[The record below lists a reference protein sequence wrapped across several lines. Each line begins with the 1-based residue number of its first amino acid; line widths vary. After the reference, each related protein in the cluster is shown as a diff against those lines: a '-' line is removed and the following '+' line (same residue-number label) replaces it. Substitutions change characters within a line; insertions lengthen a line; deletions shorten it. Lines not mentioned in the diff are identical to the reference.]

1 MYILLTDKNT
11 AAEIIPDENPVF
23 PGVPIEERYSPDF
36 VAKLLHVDDAT
47 EVQQGWSY
55 VDGTFVKPI
64 VPEPEIPPETM
75 PDYIADLRAA
85 KTTAMSATC
94 QQTIYDGLDIE
105 LSDGSTEHYDY
116 KALDQTNIKS
126 MFDGVTN
133 LGITEFPYQ
142 SEDGSCRVYSA
153 ADIITIYT
161 SLEDLRISQLTYY
174 HQLKEYVATLATAED
189 IEAVTY
195 GQPLTGDYLTHYNDM
210 VAVAMEQM
218 QQAIQRRVTTNG

>member
-1 MYILLTDKNT
+1 MYINATPNASGAYSAPNSRPFTGSIILPDDMVSEFIRYNGFVVVTTEESVVTAIQPNT
-11 AAEIIPDENPVF
+11 EAWEHWKATRPDPVKQLREN
-23 PGVPIEERYSPDF
+23 
-36 VAKLLHVDDAT
+36 KT
-47 EVQQGWSY
+47 
-55 VDGTFVKPI
+55 
-64 VPEPEIPPETM
+64 
-75 PDYIADLRAA
+75 ADL
-85 KTTAMSATC
+85 SATC

-105 LSDGSTEHYDY
+105 LSDGTTEHYEY
-116 KALDQTNIKS
+116 KDKDQINIKS

-161 SLEDLRISQLTYY
+161 SLEGLRISQLTYY
-174 HQLKEYVATLATAED
+174 HQLKEYVTTLATVEE
-189 IEAVTY
+189 IEAVIY

-218 QQAIQRRVTTNG
+218 QQAIQRRVTANG

>member
-1 MYILLTDKNT
+1 MYINATPNKSGAYT
-11 AAEIIPDENPVF
+11 APQYNKF
-23 PGVPIEERYSPDF
+23 PGSVLLPDDMLNDFIKYNGFVVLTIEDGVITGITPNTQEWEAWKAMQPDP
-36 VAKLLHVDDAT
+36 
-47 EVQQGWSY
+47 VQQLRENK
-55 VDGTFVKPI
+55 V
-64 VPEPEIPPETM
+64 
-75 PDYIADLRAA
+75 ADL
-85 KTTAMSATC
+85 SAIC
-94 QQTIYDGLDIE
+94 QKTIYDGLDIE
-105 LSDGSTEHYDY
+105 LSDGSTEHYEY

-161 SLEDLRISQLTYY
+161 SLEGLRISQLTYY
-174 HQLKEYVATLATAED
+174 HQLKEYVATLATVEE
-189 IEAVTY
+189 IESVTY

-218 QQAIQRRVTTNG
+218 QQAIQRRVTANG

>member
-1 MYILLTDKNT
+1 MYINATPNASGAYSAPNSRPFTGSIILPDDMVSEFIRYNGFVVVTTEESVVTAIQPNT
-11 AAEIIPDENPVF
+11 EAWEHWKATRPDPVKQLREN
-23 PGVPIEERYSPDF
+23 
-36 VAKLLHVDDAT
+36 KT
-47 EVQQGWSY
+47 
-55 VDGTFVKPI
+55 
-64 VPEPEIPPETM
+64 
-75 PDYIADLRAA
+75 ADL
-85 KTTAMSATC
+85 SATC

-105 LSDGSTEHYDY
+105 LSDGTTEHYDY

-153 ADIITIYT
+153 ADIVTIYT
-161 SLEDLRISQLTYY
+161 SLEGLRISQLTYY
-174 HQLKEYVATLATAED
+174 HQLKEYVATLATAEE

-218 QQAIQRRVTTNG
+218 QQAIQRRVTANG